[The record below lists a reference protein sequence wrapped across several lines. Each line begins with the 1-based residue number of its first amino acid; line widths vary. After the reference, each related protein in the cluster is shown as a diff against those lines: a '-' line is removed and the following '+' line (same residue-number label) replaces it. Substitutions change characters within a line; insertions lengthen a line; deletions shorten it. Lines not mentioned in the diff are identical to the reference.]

1 MSRKI
6 LSCSLI
12 ALSVAAC
19 SSNDPR
25 RASGDFDYAELK
37 EAQQLSIPDNL
48 SKPKE
53 QNEFYI
59 VEESKVRGPIGNQ
72 VDVRAPSLV
81 LPIAASSRTVATTT
95 EAVIWYDKVLE
106 DKDLKFF
113 IYQAIEKALVD
124 ENIGLNPIGDDGL
137 SFETDWLHKEKEDGW
152 LFKDVVLS
160 ESIKFRFD
168 LLTKPHGRS
177 VGIKASLIDYM
188 RTDEQGGSKTID
200 PIDRARAEMA
210 VLNKITAQVDFEYR
224 KQQRENRLLKATQKL
239 VSLSSNDKGEA
250 AYQVEMPA
258 DLLWQNLPIF
268 FERHNFTITD
278 LNESTQVYF
287 VKFTKPDI
295 SLWDSI
301 WGDGAPVVEIENG
314 KYRFELSEKSAEE
327 SLVTIYN
334 DKDEALSEATLQE
347 IFAVMDAGL
356 SFRE

>member
-1 MSRKI
+1 MKWVLFQLDKIATPELRLPLTVISESGKLALVKKNRRDKTVFSGELMSRKI

-95 EAVIWYDKVLE
+95 DAVIWYDKVLE

-124 ENIGLNPIGDDGL
+124 EDIGLNPIGDDGL
-137 SFETDWLHKEKEDGW
+137 SFETDWLHKEKRRR
-152 LFKDVVLS
+152 LVYLKMLCYQ
-160 ESIKFRFD
+160 
-168 LLTKPHGRS
+168 
-177 VGIKASLIDYM
+177 KASSLDLIY
-188 RTDEQGGSKTID
+188 
-200 PIDRARAEMA
+200 
-210 VLNKITAQVDFEYR
+210 
-224 KQQRENRLLKATQKL
+224 
-239 VSLSSNDKGEA
+239 
-250 AYQVEMPA
+250 
-258 DLLWQNLPIF
+258 
-268 FERHNFTITD
+268 
-278 LNESTQVYF
+278 
-287 VKFTKPDI
+287 
-295 SLWDSI
+295 
-301 WGDGAPVVEIENG
+301 
-314 KYRFELSEKSAEE
+314 
-327 SLVTIYN
+327 
-334 DKDEALSEATLQE
+334 
-347 IFAVMDAGL
+347 
-356 SFRE
+356 